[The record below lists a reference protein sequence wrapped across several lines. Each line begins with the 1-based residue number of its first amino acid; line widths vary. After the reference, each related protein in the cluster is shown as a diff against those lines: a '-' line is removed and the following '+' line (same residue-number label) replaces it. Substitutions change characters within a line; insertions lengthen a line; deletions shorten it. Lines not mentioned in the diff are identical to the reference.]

1 MLMKKKRKKIN
12 KADLTM
18 DIVIAGVLIAL
29 TLVCIY
35 PVWYVIAA
43 SFTNTSELM
52 MNPGFLLWPKKTVI
66 GAYKLVLENQR
77 LLSGLK
83 NSILILGIGLPINIF
98 LTMLCGY
105 FLACNGMLWKKP
117 IATLIMITMFF
128 NGGMIPA
135 YLNIKELGLYD
146 SIWALVLPTALS
158 VYNAIICKTAI
169 EGIPDSLRESAYLD
183 GANDFQVIFK
193 IILPLIKPT
202 LAVLL
207 LYYGIGHWNAWFE
220 ASIYMKSPEKLPVQN
235 IIRSILLSNASVS
248 GAAAGDDYNTYAET
262 IQYAAIV
269 ITMFPVMCIYPF
281 LQKYFAK
288 GVMIGAVKG

>member
-1 MLMKKKRKKIN
+1 MKRRKKPIN

-18 DIVIAGVLIAL
+18 DIIVTVILIVI
-29 TLVCIY
+29 TLLCIY

-43 SFTNTSELM
+43 SFSSTSELM
-52 MNPGFLLWPKKTVI
+52 LNPGFMLWPKKVVT
-66 GAYKLVLENQR
+66 GAYQMVLENQR

-83 NSILILGIGLPINIF
+83 NSVMILGIGLPINIF

-117 IATLIMITMFF
+117 IATLIMVTMFF
-128 NGGMIPA
+128 SGGMIPA
-135 YLNIKELGLYD
+135 YLNIKDLGLYD
-146 SIWALVLPTALS
+146 TVWSLVLPTALS

-169 EGIPDSLRESAYLD
+169 EGIPESLKEAAYID
-183 GANDFQVIFK
+183 GANDFQIIFK

-207 LYYGIGHWNAWFE
+207 LYYGIAHWNAWFE
-220 ASIYMKSPEKLPVQN
+220 ASIYIKSSDKLPVQN
-235 IIRSILLSNASVS
+235 IIRSILLTNEQLS
-248 GAAAGDDYNTYAET
+248 GAASAGDDYNAYAET
-262 IQYAAIV
+262 IRYAAIV
-269 ITMFPVMCIYPF
+269 ITTFPVMCIYPF

-288 GVMIGAVKG
+288 GAMIGAVKG

>member
-1 MLMKKKRKKIN
+1 MKRRKKPIN

-18 DIVIAGVLIAL
+18 DIIVAVILIVI
-29 TLVCIY
+29 TLLCIY

-43 SFTNTSELM
+43 SFSSTSELM
-52 MNPGFLLWPKKTVI
+52 LNPGFMLWPKKVVT
-66 GAYKLVLENQR
+66 GAYQMVLENQR

-83 NSILILGIGLPINIF
+83 NSVTILGIGLPINIF

-117 IATLIMITMFF
+117 IATLIMVTMFF
-128 NGGMIPA
+128 SGGMIPA
-135 YLNIKELGLYD
+135 YLNIKDLGLYD
-146 SIWALVLPTALS
+146 TVWSLVLPTALS

-169 EGIPDSLRESAYLD
+169 EGIPESLKEAAYID
-183 GANDFQVIFK
+183 GANDFQIIFK

-207 LYYGIGHWNAWFE
+207 LYYGIAHWNAWFE
-220 ASIYMKSPEKLPVQN
+220 ASIYIKSSDKLPVQN
-235 IIRSILLSNASVS
+235 IIRSILLTNEQLS
-248 GAAAGDDYNTYAET
+248 GAASSGDDYNAYAET
-262 IQYAAIV
+262 IRYAAIV
-269 ITMFPVMCIYPF
+269 ITTFPVMCIYPF

-288 GVMIGAVKG
+288 GAMIGAVKG